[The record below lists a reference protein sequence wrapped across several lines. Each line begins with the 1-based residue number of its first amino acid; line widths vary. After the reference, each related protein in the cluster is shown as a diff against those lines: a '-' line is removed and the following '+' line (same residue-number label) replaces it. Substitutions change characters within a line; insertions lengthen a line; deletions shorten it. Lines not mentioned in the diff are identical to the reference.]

1 MMMIIKKKLIKNDGF
16 KMMGLGGYLV
26 NSLRALDVLASNFEP
41 LNSLCVQ
48 MNGRFQK
55 FIP

>member
-1 MMMIIKKKLIKNDGF
+1 MIKNDGL

-48 MNGRFQK
+48 MNGPFQK
-55 FIP
+55 FIPR